1 MRSTSSV
8 TPLPPRYLHAVS
20 EITLLKDEG
29 GGLMMEHGITT
40 ITFYKGDFA
49 SSADALRA
57 QFALVVEANS
67 WLAGRLVKS
76 RGGVSLRHP
85 TSPAASD
92 IDVIFTISPVDGA
105 AAAAAPLMLAPT
117 VPYTKICTDLCAS
130 KMMVGS
136 GTSLLGKNLPIT
148 LLTLTESAAGEFS
161 LVFSLSHAVGDG
173 RTYYEILQMLQ
184 PGASVRSL
192 TSTRI
197 QSFSE
202 AMRDVCGRAELEWA
216 DKPDTQFLYTIAMLP
231 AMLGCGKKPECVA
244 FYLDDDRLAAAKA
257 AAVAED
263 GSVAYVST
271 NDVITSAFFNA
282 VGARIG
288 MMGMDCRGRID
299 GIGADDGSRHV
310 RLPHD
315 GAENALDEAV
325 RHYAAAAADVLQR
338 GVREGER
345 QLRDGNELVLLRG
358 LHGRSCRV

>member
-1 MRSTSSV
+1 M
-8 TPLPPRYLHAVS
+8 
-20 EITLLKDEG
+20 
-29 GGLMMEHGITT
+29 
-40 ITFYKGDFA
+40 
-49 SSADALRA
+49 
-57 QFALVVEANS
+57 
-67 WLAGRLVKS
+67 
-76 RGGVSLRHP
+76 
-85 TSPAASD
+85 
-92 IDVIFTISPVDGA
+92 
-105 AAAAAPLMLAPT
+105 
-117 VPYTKICTDLCAS
+117 
-130 KMMVGS
+130 
-136 GTSLLGKNLPIT
+136 
-148 LLTLTESAAGEFS
+148 
-161 LVFSLSHAVGDG
+161 
-173 RTYYEILQMLQ
+173 
-184 PGASVRSL
+184 RSL

-299 GIGADDGSRHV
+299 GIGDDLAALTMDPDIAGTDDGSRHV
-310 RLPHD
+310 RLPRD